1 MKQYN
6 VVVRFPT
13 KTNVLVVKR
22 LAIPEDLA
30 DNGAMLTDMS
40 NPPIRPKIHNCMDL
54 MKATAL
60 KAGLLKILDT
70 DNITIEELSDRD
82 YRDLETFKLA
92 RATNKFNTIINS
104 YAFTPVKATF
114 N

>member
-13 KTNVLVVKR
+13 KTSTFVVKR
-22 LAIPEDLA
+22 LAIAKDLA
-30 DNGAMLTDMS
+30 DNGAVLIDMS
-40 NPPIRPKIHNCMDL
+40 APPIRPKIHNCMDL

-60 KAGLLKILDT
+60 KAGLLKILNT
-70 DNITIEELSDRD
+70 DNITIEELSPKD
-82 YRDLETFKLA
+82 YRDLATFKSA
-92 RATNKFNTIINS
+92 NQFNTIVNHH
-104 YAFTPVKATF
+104 TPFVQVKATF